1 MTDGLGSWAA
11 VSYADNAIN
20 GVPDCVNGELLRNT
34 LNTDWQLRGFVISD
48 AGAVGHS
55 SDVPSNPPG
64 QNYTHGLLGAAV
76 AALINGTTVS
86 IEGSGAPAYET
97 QLLPA
102 LAQGLITLADLQAA
116 AKRALLPR
124 FLVGLY
130 DPPELVPWNAIPGS
144 VIESPAHHALAR
156 RAAAESYVLLVNRNR
171 TLPLRSVA
179 EGGPRTVAVVGL
191 ANDASPSIGRY
202 SGHPATST
210 TVWEGVSAAAKAGG
224 VTPLLGVGT
233 GASAIAAA
241 KRADVAVVVLTGEM
255 EGESHDRQKLGL
267 PAGQLTFLKALLAT
281 KVPLVV
287 CTISGGAVDVSLAKE
302 EAAAVVAMYSGGME
316 AGAALGDVLF
326 GAVNPSGALAA
337 TIYKSAW
344 ANASDFLS
352 MAMRTPPGRTH
363 RYLTAEV
370 RQRGVL
376 STVFMLKIII
386 IQYQDRLRANIGKNS
401 F

>member
-1 MTDGLGSWAA
+1 
-11 VSYADNAIN
+11 
-20 GVPDCVNGELLRNT
+20 
-34 LNTDWQLRGFVISD
+34 
-48 AGAVGHS
+48 
-55 SDVPSNPPG
+55 
-64 QNYTHGLLGAAV
+64 
-76 AALINGTTVS
+76 
-86 IEGSGAPAYET
+86 
-97 QLLPA
+97 
-102 LAQGLITLADLQAA
+102 
-116 AKRALLPR
+116 
-124 FLVGLY
+124 
-130 DPPELVPWNAIPGS
+130 
-144 VIESPAHHALAR
+144 
-156 RAAAESYVLLVNRNR
+156 
-171 TLPLRSVA
+171 VA

-386 IQYQDRLRANIGKNS
+386 MQYQDRLRTNIGKPHFRKVRS
-401 F
+401 LRRVTTTCFSRLDLDSATRIGLQPWAPVVAKRPVHRSSLRFPRRA